1 MSVSSD
7 PHQGPEDKPQNAAR
21 AILTEAIRYW
31 EPRRIAYNLVL
42 AAIVIAW
49 VAISWPHFR
58 PIMKFESI
66 VLMAV
71 LAMWA
76 NICYCA
82 AYIVDVLMQYSFF
95 RRGWLRWRWGLWTFG
110 MMFAALLANYWIA
123 DEIFPFVH

>member
-1 MSVSSD
+1 MSVSRD

-21 AILTEAIRYW
+21 AILTEAIRFW
-31 EPRRIAYNLVL
+31 EPRRIAYNLIL

-49 VAISWPHFR
+49 VALSWPHFR
-58 PIMKFESI
+58 PAMKFEFV
-66 VLMAV
+66 VL
-71 LAMWA
+71 LAILFMWA

-82 AYIVDVLMQYSFF
+82 AYLADVVMQYSFF
-95 RRGWLRWRWGLWTFG
+95 RREWLRWRWGLWTFG